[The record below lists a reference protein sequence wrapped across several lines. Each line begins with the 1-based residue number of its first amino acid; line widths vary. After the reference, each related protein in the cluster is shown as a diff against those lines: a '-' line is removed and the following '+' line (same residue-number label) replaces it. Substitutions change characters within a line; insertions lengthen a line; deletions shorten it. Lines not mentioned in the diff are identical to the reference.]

1 MINVV
6 APAKI
11 NLFLRICGKNAQGY
25 HLLDSLVAFTK
36 FGDHLTIE
44 PAHKDELVLIG
55 DFASTIN
62 THPKDNLVIR
72 AINAFRQSG
81 GDIGPLRI
89 VLEKKIPVG
98 AGLGGGSS
106 DAATLL
112 LAINERSKT
121 PLSQDDLY
129 GIGLKLGADVPVC
142 LTRSCHRIANIGE
155 ILCPHDLP
163 KIDAVLL
170 VNPQV
175 SLSTRDVFTNFSGSG
190 GKCGSGFGGSLSTLG
205 IADLVRL
212 GNDLTKTAYILV
224 PQINHCLNEL
234 ITATGVIAAAMSGS
248 GTSCFA
254 FFDNKENAMMT
265 AQLLRNQGYWAEV
278 TSIYEP
284 KNKPEALVCE

>member
-72 AINAFRQSG
+72 ALNAFRQSG
-81 GDIGPLRI
+81 GGIGPLRI

-190 GKCGSGFGGSLSTLG
+190 GKCGSGFGGWPQRPCLG
-205 IADLVRL
+205 C
-212 GNDLTKTAYILV
+212 V
-224 PQINHCLNEL
+224 PQPDARHLVGDRDIALPMASHGRIRQKGGRRNV
-234 ITATGVIAAAMSGS
+234 AGGVQRRGFV
-248 GTSCFA
+248 GPGVRHVP
-254 FFDNKENAMMT
+254 
-265 AQLLRNQGYWAEV
+265 LPRGG
-278 TSIYEP
+278 
-284 KNKPEALVCE
+284 